1 MEQKMAA
8 WGFNKQKR
16 TVTIRDFL
24 EIIKRNLKENDERGV
39 IHLGHGD
46 PSPYPSFKTTP
57 AAEEAL
63 LNALRSTHFNGY
75 PPAAGLSAARGAV
88 AEHLSKDLPY
98 KLSGDDVFLTA
109 GANHAIEVVL
119 TVLAR
124 PGANILFPRPGYP
137 LYEARAAFSNL
148 EVRHFNLL
156 PERGW
161 EVDLDGV
168 EALADDKTI
177 AMVVVNPGNPCGN
190 VFTFKHMLEIAQTA
204 KRLGILLISDEVYN
218 HIVFGS
224 NKFLPMGILGEGTP
238 VVTLGSMSKRWL
250 IPGWRLGWIAA
261 SDPNGVL
268 KKSGIIESIEN
279 YLCITAD
286 PATLIQG
293 AVPEILEKSTDAFFS
308 RTNETLRESADA
320 CYATISEIP
329 SLSCPHKPEGA
340 MSTMIEINP
349 LLLEDVKDDVD
360 FALKLAREES
370 VVIMPGSVLGLK
382 NWLRLSFSV
391 EPATLRDGLERIRA
405 FCSRHSN
412 TYKDESRI
420 EKICFIKSYA

>member
-1 MEQKMAA
+1 MEKKMAE
-8 WGFNKQKR
+8 WGFKSQKR

-24 EIIKRNLKENDERGV
+24 EIIKVNLNKNDEREV

-46 PSPYPSFKTTP
+46 PSPYPSFRTSP
-57 AAEEAL
+57 VAEESL
-63 LNALRSTHFNGY
+63 INALRSTHFNGY
-75 PPAAGLSAARGAV
+75 PPAPGVSAARRAI
-88 AEHLSKDLPY
+88 AKHLSDDLPY
-98 KLSGDDVFLTA
+98 KLSEEDVFLTA
-109 GANHAIEVVL
+109 GANHAIEVIL

-137 LYEARAAFSNL
+137 VYEARAAFSNL

-156 PERGW
+156 PERAW

-177 AMVVVNPGNPCGN
+177 AMVVINPGNPCGN
-190 VFTFKHMLEIAQTA
+190 VFTLEHMQKIAETA
-204 KRLGILLISDEVYN
+204 KRLGILLITDEVYN

-224 NKFLPMGILGEGTP
+224 NKYIPMGILGSVTP
-238 VVTLGSMSKRWL
+238 ILTVGSMSKRWL
-250 IPGWRLGWIAA
+250 IPGWRLGWIVA

-268 KKSGIIESIEN
+268 NKSGIIESVLN

-293 AVPEILEKSTDAFFS
+293 AVPEILEKSTKEFFLK
-308 RTNETLRESADA
+308 TNDTLRESADA

-349 LLLEDVKDDVD
+349 SLLGDVKDDMD
-360 FALKLAREES
+360 FALKIAREES
-370 VVIMPGSVLGLK
+370 VVIMPGTILGLK

-391 EPATLRDGLERIRA
+391 EPAALRDGLERIKA

-412 TYKDESRI
+412 NYKN
-420 EKICFIKSYA
+420 